1 LHYKTG
7 LNNALLYCKAV
18 FIKIKI
24 GILYIIIINLLCFK
38 QEGHA
43 GPAVLTLGSW
53 IKETLVLTGT
63 VEKKFKDQCVVL

>member
-1 LHYKTG
+1 
-7 LNNALLYCKAV
+7 
-18 FIKIKI
+18 
-24 GILYIIIINLLCFK
+24 LYIIIINLLCFK

-53 IKETLVLTGT
+53 IKETLVLTGR